1 MIVYILWDNSNFRPQ
16 LVGIFSSENK
26 VKAWLEKQ
34 KSWTLEEKKMII
46 IEPWLVDAE

>member
-1 MIVYILWDNSNFRPQ
+1 MIVYILWDSSFRHQ

-26 VKAWLEKQ
+26 AKAWLEKQ
-34 KSWTLEEKKMII
+34 KSWTLGEKEMTT